1 VTKVVIFLKLIFR
14 RSFMQYRTMP
24 KSEDKLSVLGYGC
37 MRLPTRVGGP
47 ASSLIEKDKAKSQ
60 ILSAI
65 DAGVNYLDT
74 AYPYHLG
81 ASESFLGEHIL
92 QDGYREK
99 VYVATK
105 LPCFIINKKDAIE
118 DIFKKQL
125 NKLQLSYIDYY
136 LLHSLDGRSWDKM
149 KSLGII
155 EFMDRIRKEKKVRHM
170 GFSFHG
176 RKEDFM
182 RIVDEYD
189 WDFCQIQY
197 NIVDEHFQ
205 AGIEGLDYAHK
216 KGMGV
221 IIMEP
226 LRGGSLV
233 GKIPAEVQSIYDSA
247 EIKRSPADWA
257 LRWIWNHPAVTLILS
272 GMNND
277 DHIRENLQV
286 AEESLPGGMSEDD
299 HRIINRVRDKYN
311 ELLQLG
317 CTGCAYCMPC
327 PAGIDIPA
335 AFKNLNN
342 FHMFSK
348 FGART
353 FHMAYQGI
361 QTPDGKAHWTST
373 CINCGKCEV
382 KCPQNIPVRKAFKQ
396 VQKDLEGPGV
406 RAIASV
412 GRFFI
417 GKNTGV
423 E

>member
-1 VTKVVIFLKLIFR
+1 
-14 RSFMQYRTMP
+14 MQYRTMP
-24 KSEDKLSVLGYGC
+24 RSEDKLSVLGYGC
-37 MRLPTRVGGP
+37 MRLPTKIGGP
-47 ASSLIEKDKAKSQ
+47 ASSLIEKEKAKSQ

-74 AYPYHLG
+74 AFPYHMG

-92 QDGYREK
+92 TDGYREK
-99 VYVATK
+99 VYIATK
-105 LPCFIINKKDAIE
+105 LPCFIINKADAIE
-118 DIFKKQL
+118 DTFKKQL
-125 NKLQLSYIDYY
+125 NKLRVEYIDYY
-136 LLHSLDGRSWDKM
+136 LLHSLDGNSWDKM

-155 EFMDRIRKEKKVRHM
+155 DFMDRIRKDKKVRHM

-197 NIVDEHFQ
+197 NIIDEHFQ
-205 AGIEGLDYAHK
+205 AGIEGLDYAHS

-233 GKIPAEVQSIYDSA
+233 GKIPGEVQEIYDSA

-257 LRWIWNHPAVTLILS
+257 LRWIWNHPAVTMILS

-277 DHIRENLQV
+277 DHIKENLQI
-286 AEESLPGGMSEDD
+286 AEESLPEGMSEDD
-299 HRIINRVRDKYN
+299 VRIINRVRDKYN
-311 ELLQLG
+311 ELLQVG

-327 PAGIDIPA
+327 PVGIDIPA

-342 FHMFSK
+342 YHMFSK
-348 FGART
+348 FESRMY
-353 FHMAYQGI
+353 HMAYMGV
-361 QTPDGKAHWTST
+361 QTSDGKAHWTST
-373 CINCGKCEV
+373 CINCGKCET
-382 KCPQNIPVRKAFKQ
+382 KCPQNIPVRKSFKQ
-396 VQKDLEGPGV
+396 VQKDLEGPGIKAV
-406 RAIASV
+406 ASV
-412 GRFFI
+412 ARLFMGR
-417 GKNTGV
+417 KPGV